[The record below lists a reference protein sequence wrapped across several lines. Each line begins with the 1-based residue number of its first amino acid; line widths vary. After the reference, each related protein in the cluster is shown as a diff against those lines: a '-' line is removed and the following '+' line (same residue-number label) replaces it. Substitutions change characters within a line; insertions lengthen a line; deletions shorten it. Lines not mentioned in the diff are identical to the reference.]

1 MFELV
6 ILVHVIGA
14 CVWTGGHL
22 VLSFAILPA
31 VLKHRDLAYLQR
43 FESGFEKI
51 GIPALAIQ
59 IVSGIYLASA
69 TIGELSQMLA
79 WENPSVRLV
88 WVKLS
93 LLLITGILAADARLR
108 ILPNLH
114 AGNLHALALHI
125 IPVTILSVLFV
136 ACGVLYRF
144 GWFA

>member
-22 VLSFAILPA
+22 VLLFAILPT
-31 VLKHRDLAYLQR
+31 VLKQRDLAYLQR

-59 IVSGIYLASA
+59 IVSGIYLASV
-69 TIGELSQMLA
+69 TIGDLSQMLA
-79 WENPSVRLV
+79 WENPAARLV
-88 WVKLS
+88 FVKLS
-93 LLLITGILAADARLR
+93 LLLITAILAADARLR
-108 ILPNLH
+108 ILPKLH
-114 AGNLHALALHI
+114 AGNLHVLILHI

-136 ACGVLYRF
+136 ASGVLYRF
-144 GWFA
+144 GWFS